1 MRAFQDCKS
10 EQELRDAYDDLIR
23 QRARLEAY
31 RQGLA
36 EELRQVMQQR
46 AQLKLLSG
54 ASEESGSVLSFET

>member
-1 MRAFQDCKS
+1 MRSIRDLKS
-10 EQELRDAYDDLIR
+10 EQELRDAYDDLVR

-31 RQGLA
+31 RQSLA

-54 ASEESGSVLSFET
+54 AGEESGSVLSFET